1 MCDFT
6 RLIFFSFDVWFL
18 RRCWKLRIIKLD
30 EFVLFRVLI
39 WFGSKFLW
47 KYPKARVNNS
57 KGYNWIM
64 INDQYEGFITLSL
77 EKLDHGKMKKLSS
90 VMGFNGNVLRRL
102 AITTV
107 VAKRLRVC
115 SREPIRVRR
124 KPLKSRWHV
133 GQRSPSRASETFYR
147 RRREIRYESIIYR
160 IFFLTRNRLSH
171 TASWKTI
178 QPYFHVQS
186 TKGLIIGRMTITERN
201 CIFIV
206 FKCLWVSFNS
216 LFSSLSSINKYSKR
230 IFVKS

>member
-1 MCDFT
+1 
-6 RLIFFSFDVWFL
+6 
-18 RRCWKLRIIKLD
+18 
-30 EFVLFRVLI
+30 
-39 WFGSKFLW
+39 
-47 KYPKARVNNS
+47 
-57 KGYNWIM
+57 M

-147 RRREIRYESIIYR
+147 RRREIRIHYLSN
-160 IFFLTRNRLSH
+160 IFPYAKPTFSYSFLEND
-171 TASWKTI
+171 
-178 QPYFHVQS
+178 S
-186 TKGLIIGRMTITERN
+186 T
-201 CIFIV
+201 
-206 FKCLWVSFNS
+206 
-216 LFSSLSSINKYSKR
+216 LFSCAINEGTNNWPDDYNR
-230 IFVKS
+230 TELYFYCL

>member
-1 MCDFT
+1 
-6 RLIFFSFDVWFL
+6 
-18 RRCWKLRIIKLD
+18 
-30 EFVLFRVLI
+30 
-39 WFGSKFLW
+39 
-47 KYPKARVNNS
+47 
-57 KGYNWIM
+57 M

-147 RRREIRYESIIYR
+147 RRREIRIHYLSN
-160 IFFLTRNRLSH
+160 IFPYAKPTFSYSFLEND
-171 TASWKTI
+171 
-178 QPYFHVQS
+178 S
-186 TKGLIIGRMTITERN
+186 T
-201 CIFIV
+201 
-206 FKCLWVSFNS
+206 
-216 LFSSLSSINKYSKR
+216 LFSCAINERTNNWPDDYNR
-230 IFVKS
+230 TELYFYCF

>member
-1 MCDFT
+1 
-6 RLIFFSFDVWFL
+6 
-18 RRCWKLRIIKLD
+18 
-30 EFVLFRVLI
+30 
-39 WFGSKFLW
+39 
-47 KYPKARVNNS
+47 
-57 KGYNWIM
+57 M

-147 RRREIRYESIIYR
+147 RRREILYESIIYR

-171 TASWKTI
+171 TASSKTI

-186 TKGLIIGRMTITERN
+186 TKGLIIGRMTITEQN

-206 FKCLWVSFNS
+206 FKCL
-216 LFSSLSSINKYSKR
+216 
-230 IFVKS
+230 

>member
-1 MCDFT
+1 
-6 RLIFFSFDVWFL
+6 
-18 RRCWKLRIIKLD
+18 
-30 EFVLFRVLI
+30 
-39 WFGSKFLW
+39 
-47 KYPKARVNNS
+47 
-57 KGYNWIM
+57 M

-147 RRREIRYESIIYR
+147 RRREIRIHYLSN
-160 IFFLTRNRLSH
+160 IFPYAKPTFSYSFLETD
-171 TASWKTI
+171 
-178 QPYFHVQS
+178 S
-186 TKGLIIGRMTITERN
+186 T
-201 CIFIV
+201 
-206 FKCLWVSFNS
+206 
-216 LFSSLSSINKYSKR
+216 LFSCAINEGTNNWPDDYNR
-230 IFVKS
+230 TELYFYCF

>member
-1 MCDFT
+1 
-6 RLIFFSFDVWFL
+6 
-18 RRCWKLRIIKLD
+18 
-30 EFVLFRVLI
+30 
-39 WFGSKFLW
+39 
-47 KYPKARVNNS
+47 
-57 KGYNWIM
+57 M

-147 RRREIRYESIIYR
+147 RRREIRIHYLSN
-160 IFFLTRNRLSH
+160 IFPYAKPTFS
-171 TASWKTI
+171 SSKTI

-186 TKGLIIGRMTITERN
+186 TKGLIIGRMTITEQN

-206 FKCLWVSFNS
+206 FKCL
-216 LFSSLSSINKYSKR
+216 
-230 IFVKS
+230 

>member
-1 MCDFT
+1 
-6 RLIFFSFDVWFL
+6 
-18 RRCWKLRIIKLD
+18 
-30 EFVLFRVLI
+30 
-39 WFGSKFLW
+39 
-47 KYPKARVNNS
+47 
-57 KGYNWIM
+57 M

-171 TASWKTI
+171 TASSKTI

-201 CIFIV
+201 CIFIA
-206 FKCLWVSFNS
+206 FES
-216 LFSSLSSINKYSKR
+216 LLIRYFHRCRALTNIRNESS
-230 IFVKS
+230 

>member
-1 MCDFT
+1 
-6 RLIFFSFDVWFL
+6 
-18 RRCWKLRIIKLD
+18 
-30 EFVLFRVLI
+30 
-39 WFGSKFLW
+39 
-47 KYPKARVNNS
+47 
-57 KGYNWIM
+57 M

-147 RRREIRYESIIYR
+147 RRREIRIHYLSN
-160 IFFLTRNRLSH
+160 IFPYAKPTFSYSFLEND
-171 TASWKTI
+171 
-178 QPYFHVQS
+178 S
-186 TKGLIIGRMTITERN
+186 T
-201 CIFIV
+201 
-206 FKCLWVSFNS
+206 
-216 LFSSLSSINKYSKR
+216 LFSCAINEGTNNWPDDYNR
-230 IFVKS
+230 TELYFYCF

>member
-1 MCDFT
+1 
-6 RLIFFSFDVWFL
+6 
-18 RRCWKLRIIKLD
+18 
-30 EFVLFRVLI
+30 
-39 WFGSKFLW
+39 
-47 KYPKARVNNS
+47 
-57 KGYNWIM
+57 M

-147 RRREIRYESIIYR
+147 RRREIRIHYLSN
-160 IFFLTRNRLSH
+160 IFPYAKPTFSYSFLEND
-171 TASWKTI
+171 
-178 QPYFHVQS
+178 S
-186 TKGLIIGRMTITERN
+186 T
-201 CIFIV
+201 
-206 FKCLWVSFNS
+206 
-216 LFSSLSSINKYSKR
+216 LFSCAINERTNNWPDDYNR
-230 IFVKS
+230 TELYFYCL